1 MNIEKIFLNK
11 NLHHFYLPPREKGEE
26 PLIVDF
32 YPPALNNAITMPLST
47 LEEFVIYLENPTSR
61 IVYNSV
67 NNRDL
72 EIPLEPGETPFIQID
87 EERSLCYNGTG
98 FYLEKYSSKEE
109 RDNDEAAYYRLLS
122 GKDIVT
128 PQLQIPEMKSVFD
141 YKGAFYIVL
150 RVRRKALGKTE
161 GVLWRGMVIKP
172 HEYEKSQQLDE
183 KANNRAMQQI
193 MHPSYSIG

>member
-1 MNIEKIFLNK
+1 MNIEKIFLKK

-87 EERSLCYNGTG
+87 EDRSLCYNGTG
-98 FYLEKYSSKEE
+98 FYLEKYSSKEK

-141 YKGAFYIVL
+141 YNGAFYIVL

-161 GVLWRGMVIKP
+161 GVLWRGMVVKP
-172 HEYEKSQQLDE
+172 PEYENQ
-183 KANNRAMQQI
+183 
-193 MHPSYSIG
+193 

>member
-1 MNIEKIFLNK
+1 MKKRERCILLILEFLSPLPLNNKLILSAMNIEKIFLNK

-72 EIPLEPGETPFIQID
+72 
-87 EERSLCYNGTG
+87 
-98 FYLEKYSSKEE
+98 
-109 RDNDEAAYYRLLS
+109 
-122 GKDIVT
+122 
-128 PQLQIPEMKSVFD
+128 
-141 YKGAFYIVL
+141 
-150 RVRRKALGKTE
+150 
-161 GVLWRGMVIKP
+161 
-172 HEYEKSQQLDE
+172 
-183 KANNRAMQQI
+183 
-193 MHPSYSIG
+193 